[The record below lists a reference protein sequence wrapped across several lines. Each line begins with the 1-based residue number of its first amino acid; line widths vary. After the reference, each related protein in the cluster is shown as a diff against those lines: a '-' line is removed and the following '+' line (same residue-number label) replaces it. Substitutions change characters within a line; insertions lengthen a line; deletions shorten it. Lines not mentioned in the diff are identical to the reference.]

1 MEPAGVSTDAGE
13 CLDPQSSGRPCVSKA
28 TEALIAEFPAGGA
41 GTLRGAAKELGCSTE
56 ACILTHPRFLAFAQK
71 RGVPPR
77 AVEAELKARFKPP
90 GPRDSTDLLDN
101 FKIDAV
107 LQGWAQRFPRFY
119 NFPFC
124 MMDFYET
131 RGALATTDVA
141 SILRGE
147 APQTV
152 GAGAAAPSARPCD
165 TFACVLNTDVSSGRG
180 KHWVAVF
187 GDCRGR
193 DWSVE
198 YFNSAGNPPPPP
210 VTRWMEEA
218 AEKLRALRGAEP
230 GRYGQG
236 GVAAVP
242 VTDLR
247 HQESQTEC
255 GVYVLY
261 YIRRRLEGAPY
272 AVFQETPTADD
283 EMMGFRRHLF
293 RQPEWGEK

>member
-1 MEPAGVSTDAGE
+1 
-13 CLDPQSSGRPCVSKA
+13 
-28 TEALIAEFPAGGA
+28 
-41 GTLRGAAKELGCSTE
+41 
-56 ACILTHPRFLAFAQK
+56 
-71 RGVPPR
+71 
-77 AVEAELKARFKPP
+77 
-90 GPRDSTDLLDN
+90 
-101 FKIDAV
+101 
-107 LQGWAQRFPRFY
+107 
-119 NFPFC
+119 
-124 MMDFYET
+124 
-131 RGALATTDVA
+131 
-141 SILRGE
+141 
-147 APQTV
+147 
-152 GAGAAAPSARPCD
+152 
-165 TFACVLNTDVSSGRG
+165 
-180 KHWVAVF
+180 
-187 GDCRGR
+187 
-193 DWSVE
+193 
-198 YFNSAGNPPPPP
+198 
-210 VTRWMEEA
+210 MEEA